1 MDSILNFLADNYTIF
16 IIISVLL
23 LFALIGFVVLGK
35 KKRAVPK
42 EVNMAPMPEQPVEG
56 PAVGPTVVP
65 TAPTQAAPTTPAPVA
80 PEMPAPATMAEAQ
93 MQMQAQEPV
102 NKIDEPTLV
111 INDPSENPAPAAPMA
126 PEMPAPQTLG
136 DAQMGMDEPV
146 HSDEPTLVI
155 PDPSAQQAPADVTNI
170 Q

>member
-23 LFALIGFVVLGK
+23 LFALVGFVVLGK
-35 KKRAVPK
+35 KKKVVPG
-42 EVNMAPMPEQPVEG
+42 EVNMGPMTDQPVGPGG
-56 PAVGPTVVP
+56 PAQPN
-65 TAPTQAAPTTPAPVA
+65 VA
-80 PEMPAPATMAEAQ
+80 PAMPAQTVPAPATPATPAPATIEEAQ

-111 INDPSENPAPAAPMA
+111 INDPSENPAPAASMA

-136 DAQMGMDEPV
+136 DAQMGMDEPIR
-146 HSDEPTLVI
+146 SDEPTLVI